1 MASGK
6 KTKQEIAA
14 ELAEFNTKYENV
26 RGNIEGLAALSGT
39 GAEDKNQWINLVR
52 TAIYYDHVEMLR
64 HFMRTGT
71 YKETSEA
78 ANILTGNL
86 LQNAVSAASLKSARC
101 LLDYAKNSMPVH
113 MFKKMMRDVVYHMIY
128 NGSPYIYHAPEILK
142 LFAEYGY
149 DINEIQTDKDGN
161 PDSVIHAAAKRGN
174 YNLLYVIMNDKNFDI
189 KKTIGT
195 DGGYSFIAAL
205 LGGGWNQADQDI
217 KIKLVQRILEE
228 KDVLDLSKRPEDK
241 PSLICRAIRNDFSNF
256 TSFCLIKM
264 LLKAGTPLEI
274 NDKEI
279 NSPMH
284 AIAES
289 KNDALQEYIKSYSG
303 INCVAKLTA
312 SQERLFK
319 AVRNNNVTDLK
330 NELARGVD
338 PNSIKNPLT
347 HRITALHAAVLGCMG
362 KDIVQTLLEAGADPN
377 IRDINGLTPIELL
390 KGLDYWEYYR
400 RGKYN
405 GIKIEEAKGL
415 SGMETARD
423 LIAMLIAAGS
433 ENPPNIRNIILNS
446 SRSGKGNKMNDRI
459 ISDIVSMTVS
469 AGYTVDI
476 QGLLEAC
483 VQNKLP
489 ETAELLISAGAD
501 VNMPINAENKF
512 SDRITIPGGFLNG
525 VQVHSRYVD
534 ISGKSL
540 VFEASGIGDLDM
552 IKVLINN
559 GADPTVEEYEGM
571 SALDIFINHYPEQ
584 ADRLKAILFN
594 KSQKDN
600 LATEDSNTLVSSAVD
615 FNI

>member
-14 ELAEFNTKYENV
+14 ELAEFNEKYQV
-26 RGNIEGLAALSGT
+26 IQGDIEGIPVVYSSD
-39 GAEDKNQWINLVR
+39 EKEKNRWKELVN
-52 TAIYYDHVEMLR
+52 TAIYYDNAEVLLR
-64 HFMRTGT
+64 LIQDRSCHN
-71 YKETSEA
+71 KSETTD
-78 ANILTGNL
+78 ILTGEL
-86 LQNAVSAASLKSARC
+86 LKYAISSVSLKSVLC
-101 LLDYAKNSMPVH
+101 LLEYSKDLMPADT
-113 MFKKMMRDVVYHMIY
+113 FKKMMRDAVYHMIY
-128 NGSPYIYHAPEILK
+128 NRSPYIYHAPEILK

-149 DINEIQTDKDGN
+149 DINEIQTDQYGD

-205 LGGGWNQADQDI
+205 LGGGWGQADQDI

-264 LLKAGTPLEI
+264 LLKAGVSLEKNNREKDSPMNAIAASKNEALQKFI
-274 NDKEI
+274 ND
-279 NSPMH
+279 
-284 AIAES
+284 
-289 KNDALQEYIKSYSG
+289 YSG

-377 IRDINGLTPIELL
+377 IRDINGRTPIELL

-400 RGKYN
+400 GGKYN

-459 ISDIVSMTVS
+459 ISDIVSMSVN
-469 AGYTVDI
+469 AGYKIDI
-476 QGLLEAC
+476 Q
-483 VQNKLP
+483 
-489 ETAELLISAGAD
+489 ELLAQCICYRLAGTAKFLIDSGAD
-501 VNMPINAENKF
+501 VNMPLDKNQPFKIYGKIYG
-512 SDRITIPGGFLNG
+512 DM
-525 VQVHSRYVD
+525 Q
-534 ISGKSL
+534 GKSL
-540 VFEASGIGDLDM
+540 VFAAAAQGDIDM
-552 IKVLINN
+552 VELLINN
-559 GADPTVEEYEGM
+559 GADPTVKEFDNM
-571 SALDIFINHYPEQ
+571 SAIDAFISEYP
-584 ADRLKAILFN
+584 DREDCLKAVLF
-594 KSQKDN
+594 KISQKNN
-600 LATEDSNTLVSSAVD
+600 LAIEDRDMSVSSAVD

>member
-14 ELAEFNTKYENV
+14 ELAEFNEKYQV
-26 RGNIEGLAALSGT
+26 IQGDIEGIPVVYSSD
-39 GAEDKNQWINLVR
+39 EKEKNRWKELVN
-52 TAIYYDHVEMLR
+52 TAIYYDNAEVLLR
-64 HFMRTGT
+64 LIQDRSCHN
-71 YKETSEA
+71 KSETTD
-78 ANILTGNL
+78 ILTGEL
-86 LQNAVSAASLKSARC
+86 LKYAISSVSLKSVLC
-101 LLDYAKNSMPVH
+101 LLEYSKDLMPADT
-113 MFKKMMRDVVYHMIY
+113 FKKMMRDAVYHMIY
-128 NGSPYIYHAPEILK
+128 NRYPYIYHAPEILK

-149 DINEIQTDKDGN
+149 DINKISTDKYGA
-161 PDSVIHAAAKRGN
+161 PDSVAHEAARQGN
-174 YNLLYVIMNDKNFDI
+174 YGFLYSVMKDKDFDI
-189 KKTIGT
+189 KKMIGI

-205 LGGGWNQADQDI
+205 LGGGWGQADQDI

-264 LLKAGTPLEI
+264 LLKAGVSLEKNNREKDSPMNAIAASKNEALQKFI
-274 NDKEI
+274 ND
-279 NSPMH
+279 
-284 AIAES
+284 
-289 KNDALQEYIKSYSG
+289 YSG

-377 IRDINGLTPIELL
+377 IRDINGRTPIELL

-400 RGKYN
+400 GGKYN

-459 ISDIVSMTVS
+459 ISDIVSMSVN
-469 AGYTVDI
+469 AGYKIDI
-476 QGLLEAC
+476 Q
-483 VQNKLP
+483 
-489 ETAELLISAGAD
+489 ELLAQCICYRLAGTAKFLIDSGAD
-501 VNMPINAENKF
+501 VNMPLDKNQPFKIYGKIYG
-512 SDRITIPGGFLNG
+512 DM
-525 VQVHSRYVD
+525 Q
-534 ISGKSL
+534 GKSL
-540 VFEASGIGDLDM
+540 VFAAAAQGDIDM
-552 IKVLINN
+552 VELLINN
-559 GADPTVEEYEGM
+559 GADPTVKEFDNM
-571 SALDIFINHYPEQ
+571 SAIDAFISEYP
-584 ADRLKAILFN
+584 DREDCLKAVLF
-594 KSQKDN
+594 KISQKNN
-600 LATEDSNTLVSSAVD
+600 LAIEDRDMSVSSAVD

>member
-14 ELAEFNTKYENV
+14 ELAEFNEKYQV
-26 RGNIEGLAALSGT
+26 IQGDIEGIPVVYSSD
-39 GAEDKNQWINLVR
+39 EKEKNRWKELVN
-52 TAIYYDHVEMLR
+52 TAIYYDNTEVLLR
-64 HFMRTGT
+64 LIQDRSCHN
-71 YKETSEA
+71 KSETTD
-78 ANILTGNL
+78 ILTGEL
-86 LQNAVSAASLKSARC
+86 LKYAISSVSLKSVLC
-101 LLDYAKNSMPVH
+101 LLEYSKDLMPADT
-113 MFKKMMRDVVYHMIY
+113 FKKMMRDAVYHMIY
-128 NGSPYIYHAPEILK
+128 NRSPYIYHAPEILK

-149 DINEIQTDKDGN
+149 DINEIQADKYGN
-161 PDSVIHAAAKRGN
+161 PDSVIHAAAESGN

-195 DGGYSFIAAL
+195 DGGYSLIAAL
-205 LGGGWNQADQDI
+205 LGGGWGQADQDI

-264 LLKAGTPLEI
+264 LLKAGVSLEKNNREKDSPMNAIAASKNEALQKFI
-274 NDKEI
+274 ND
-279 NSPMH
+279 
-284 AIAES
+284 
-289 KNDALQEYIKSYSG
+289 YSG

-347 HRITALHAAVLGCMG
+347 HRITALHAAVLGYMG
-362 KDIVQTLLEAGADPN
+362 KDIVQTLLEAKADPN
-377 IRDINGLTPIELL
+377 IKDINGRTPIELL

-400 RGKYN
+400 GGKYN

-459 ISDIVSMTVS
+459 ISDIVSMSVN
-469 AGYTVDI
+469 AGYKIDI
-476 QGLLEAC
+476 Q
-483 VQNKLP
+483 
-489 ETAELLISAGAD
+489 ELLAQCICYRLAGTAKFLIDSGAD
-501 VNMPINAENKF
+501 VNMPLDKNQPFKIYGK
-512 SDRITIPGGFLNG
+512 
-525 VQVHSRYVD
+525 
-534 ISGKSL
+534 ISK
-540 VFEASGIGDLDM
+540 
-552 IKVLINN
+552 
-559 GADPTVEEYEGM
+559 
-571 SALDIFINHYPEQ
+571 H
-584 ADRLKAILFN
+584 
-594 KSQKDN
+594 
-600 LATEDSNTLVSSAVD
+600 
-615 FNI
+615 

>member
-14 ELAEFNTKYENV
+14 ELAEFNEKYQV
-26 RGNIEGLAALSGT
+26 IQGDIEGIPVVYSSD
-39 GAEDKNQWINLVR
+39 EKEKNRWKELVN
-52 TAIYYDHVEMLR
+52 TAIYYDNTEVLLR
-64 HFMRTGT
+64 LIQDRSCHN
-71 YKETSEA
+71 KSETTD
-78 ANILTGNL
+78 ILTGEL
-86 LQNAVSAASLKSARC
+86 LKYAISSVSLKSVLC
-101 LLDYAKNSMPVH
+101 LLEYSKDLMPADT
-113 MFKKMMRDVVYHMIY
+113 FKKMMRDAVYHMIY
-128 NGSPYIYHAPEILK
+128 NRSPYIYHAPEILK

-149 DINEIQTDKDGN
+149 DINEIQADKYGN
-161 PDSVIHAAAKRGN
+161 PDSVIHAAAESGN

-195 DGGYSFIAAL
+195 DGGYSLIAAL
-205 LGGGWNQADQDI
+205 LGGGWGQAAQDI

-241 PSLICRAIRNDFSNF
+241 PSLICRAIKNDFSNF

-274 NDKEI
+274 NDKEK

-377 IRDINGLTPIELL
+377 IKDINGRTPIELL

-400 RGKYN
+400 GGKYN

-459 ISDIVSMTVS
+459 ISDIVSMSVN
-469 AGYTVDI
+469 AGYKIDI
-476 QGLLEAC
+476 Q
-483 VQNKLP
+483 
-489 ETAELLISAGAD
+489 ELLAQCICYRLAGTAKFLIDSGAD
-501 VNMPINAENKF
+501 VNMPLDKNQPFKIYGKIYG
-512 SDRITIPGGFLNG
+512 DM
-525 VQVHSRYVD
+525 Q
-534 ISGKSL
+534 GKSL
-540 VFEASGIGDLDM
+540 VFAAAAQGDIDM
-552 IKVLINN
+552 VELLINN
-559 GADPTVEEYEGM
+559 GADPTVKEFDNM
-571 SALDIFINHYPEQ
+571 SAIDAFISEYP
-584 ADRLKAILFN
+584 DREDCLKAVLF
-594 KSQKDN
+594 KISQKNN
-600 LATEDSNTLVSSAVD
+600 LAIEDRDMSVSSAVD

>member
-14 ELAEFNTKYENV
+14 ELAEFNEKYQV
-26 RGNIEGLAALSGT
+26 IQGDIEGIPVVYSSD
-39 GAEDKNQWINLVR
+39 EKEKNRWKELVN
-52 TAIYYDHVEMLR
+52 TAIYYDNTEVLLR
-64 HFMRTGT
+64 LIQDRSCHN
-71 YKETSEA
+71 KSETTD
-78 ANILTGNL
+78 ILTGEL
-86 LQNAVSAASLKSARC
+86 LKYAISSVSLKSVLC
-101 LLDYAKNSMPVH
+101 LLEYSKDLMPADT
-113 MFKKMMRDVVYHMIY
+113 FKKMMRDAVYHMIY
-128 NGSPYIYHAPEILK
+128 NRSPYIYHAPEILK

-149 DINEIQTDKDGN
+149 DINEIQADKYGD
-161 PDSVIHAAAKRGN
+161 PDSVIHAAAESGN

-205 LGGGWNQADQDI
+205 LGGGWGQADQDI

-264 LLKAGTPLEI
+264 LLKAGVSLEKNNREKDSPMNAIAASKNEALQKFI
-274 NDKEI
+274 ND
-279 NSPMH
+279 
-284 AIAES
+284 
-289 KNDALQEYIKSYSG
+289 YSG

-377 IRDINGLTPIELL
+377 IRDINGRTPIELL

-400 RGKYN
+400 GGKYN

-459 ISDIVSMTVS
+459 ISDIVSMSVN
-469 AGYTVDI
+469 AGYKIDI
-476 QGLLEAC
+476 Q
-483 VQNKLP
+483 
-489 ETAELLISAGAD
+489 ELLAQCICYRLAGTAKFLIDSGAD
-501 VNMPINAENKF
+501 VNMPLDKNQPFKIYGKIYG
-512 SDRITIPGGFLNG
+512 DM
-525 VQVHSRYVD
+525 Q
-534 ISGKSL
+534 GKSL
-540 VFEASGIGDLDM
+540 VFAAAAQGDIDM
-552 IKVLINN
+552 VELLINN
-559 GADPTVEEYEGM
+559 GADPTVKEFDNM
-571 SALDIFINHYPEQ
+571 SAIDAFISEYP
-584 ADRLKAILFN
+584 DREDCLKAVLF
-594 KSQKDN
+594 KISQKNN
-600 LATEDSNTLVSSAVD
+600 LAIEDRDMSVSSAVD

>member
-14 ELAEFNTKYENV
+14 ELAEFNEKYQV
-26 RGNIEGLAALSGT
+26 IQGDIEGIPVVYSSD
-39 GAEDKNQWINLVR
+39 EKEKNRWKELVN
-52 TAIYYDHVEMLR
+52 TAIYYDNTEVLLR
-64 HFMRTGT
+64 LIQDRSCHN
-71 YKETSEA
+71 KSETTD
-78 ANILTGNL
+78 ILTGEL
-86 LQNAVSAASLKSARC
+86 LKYAISSVSLKSVLC
-101 LLDYAKNSMPVH
+101 LLEYSKDLMPADT
-113 MFKKMMRDVVYHMIY
+113 FKKMMRDAVYHMIY
-128 NGSPYIYHAPEILK
+128 NRSPYIYHAPEILK

-149 DINEIQTDKDGN
+149 DINEIQADKYGN
-161 PDSVIHAAAKRGN
+161 PDSVIHAAAESGN

-205 LGGGWNQADQDI
+205 LGGGWGQADQDI

-264 LLKAGTPLEI
+264 LLKAGVSLEKNNREKDSPMNAIAASKNEALQKFI
-274 NDKEI
+274 ND
-279 NSPMH
+279 
-284 AIAES
+284 
-289 KNDALQEYIKSYSG
+289 YSG

-377 IRDINGLTPIELL
+377 IRDINGRTPIELL

-400 RGKYN
+400 GGKYN

-459 ISDIVSMTVS
+459 ISDIVSMSVN
-469 AGYTVDI
+469 AGYKIDI
-476 QGLLEAC
+476 Q
-483 VQNKLP
+483 
-489 ETAELLISAGAD
+489 ELLAQCICYRLAGTAKFLIDSGAD
-501 VNMPINAENKF
+501 VNMPLDKNQPFKIYGKIYG
-512 SDRITIPGGFLNG
+512 DM
-525 VQVHSRYVD
+525 Q
-534 ISGKSL
+534 GKSL
-540 VFEASGIGDLDM
+540 VFAAAAQGDIDM
-552 IKVLINN
+552 VELLINN
-559 GADPTVEEYEGM
+559 GADPTVKEFDNM
-571 SALDIFINHYPEQ
+571 SAIDAFISEYP
-584 ADRLKAILFN
+584 DREDCLKAVLF
-594 KSQKDN
+594 KISQKNN
-600 LATEDSNTLVSSAVD
+600 LAIEDRDMSVSSAVD

>member
-14 ELAEFNTKYENV
+14 ELAEFNEKYQV
-26 RGNIEGLAALSGT
+26 IQGDIEGIPVVYSSD
-39 GAEDKNQWINLVR
+39 EKEKNRWKELVN
-52 TAIYYDHVEMLR
+52 TAIYYDNTEVLLR
-64 HFMRTGT
+64 LIQDRSCHN
-71 YKETSEA
+71 KSETTD
-78 ANILTGNL
+78 ILTGEL
-86 LQNAVSAASLKSARC
+86 LKYAISSVSLKSVLC
-101 LLDYAKNSMPVH
+101 LLEYSKDLMPADT
-113 MFKKMMRDVVYHMIY
+113 FKKMMRDAVYHMIY
-128 NGSPYIYHAPEILK
+128 NRSPYIYHAPEILK

-149 DINEIQTDKDGN
+149 DINEIQADKYGN
-161 PDSVIHAAAKRGN
+161 PDSVIHAAAESGN

-205 LGGGWNQADQDI
+205 LGGGWGQADQDI

-264 LLKAGTPLEI
+264 LLKAGVSLEKNNREKDSPMNAIAASKNEALQKFI
-274 NDKEI
+274 ND
-279 NSPMH
+279 
-284 AIAES
+284 
-289 KNDALQEYIKSYSG
+289 YSG

-377 IRDINGLTPIELL
+377 IRDINGRTPIELL

-400 RGKYN
+400 GGKYN

-459 ISDIVSMTVS
+459 ITDIVSMSVN
-469 AGYTVDI
+469 AGYKIDI
-476 QGLLEAC
+476 Q
-483 VQNKLP
+483 
-489 ETAELLISAGAD
+489 ELLTQCICYRLAGTAKFLIDSGAD
-501 VNMPINAENKF
+501 VNMPLDKNQPFKIYGKIYG
-512 SDRITIPGGFLNG
+512 DM
-525 VQVHSRYVD
+525 Q
-534 ISGKSL
+534 GKSL
-540 VFEASGIGDLDM
+540 VFAAAAQGDIDM
-552 IKVLINN
+552 VELLINN
-559 GADPTVEEYEGM
+559 GADPTVKEFDNM
-571 SALDIFINHYPEQ
+571 SAIDAFISEYP
-584 ADRLKAILFN
+584 DRKDCLEAVLF
-594 KSQKDN
+594 KISQKNN
-600 LATEDSNTLVSSAVD
+600 LAIEDRDMSVSSAVD

>member
-14 ELAEFNTKYENV
+14 ELAEFNEKYQV
-26 RGNIEGLAALSGT
+26 IQGDIEGIPVVYSSD
-39 GAEDKNQWINLVR
+39 EKEKNRWKELVN
-52 TAIYYDHVEMLR
+52 TAIYYDNAEVLLR
-64 HFMRTGT
+64 LIQDRSCHN
-71 YKETSEA
+71 KSETTD
-78 ANILTGNL
+78 ILTGEL
-86 LQNAVSAASLKSARC
+86 LKYAISSVSLKSVLC
-101 LLDYAKNSMPVH
+101 LLEYSKDLMPADT
-113 MFKKMMRDVVYHMIY
+113 FKKMMRDAVYHMIY
-128 NGSPYIYHAPEILK
+128 NRYPYIYHAPEILK

-149 DINEIQTDKDGN
+149 DINKISTDKYGA
-161 PDSVIHAAAKRGN
+161 PDSVAHEAARQGN
-174 YNLLYVIMNDKNFDI
+174 YGFLYSVMKDKDFDI
-189 KKTIGT
+189 KKMIGI

-205 LGGGWNQADQDI
+205 LGGGWGQADQDI

-264 LLKAGTPLEI
+264 LLKAGVSLEKNNREKDSPMNAIAASKNEALQKFI
-274 NDKEI
+274 ND
-279 NSPMH
+279 
-284 AIAES
+284 
-289 KNDALQEYIKSYSG
+289 YSG

-377 IRDINGLTPIELL
+377 IRDINGRTPIELL

-400 RGKYN
+400 GGKYN

-459 ISDIVSMTVS
+459 ISDIVSMSVN
-469 AGYTVDI
+469 AGYKIDI
-476 QGLLEAC
+476 Q
-483 VQNKLP
+483 
-489 ETAELLISAGAD
+489 ELLAQCICYRLAGTAKFLIDSGAD
-501 VNMPINAENKF
+501 VNMPLDKNQPFKIFGKIYG
-512 SDRITIPGGFLNG
+512 DM
-525 VQVHSRYVD
+525 Q
-534 ISGKSL
+534 GKSL
-540 VFEASGIGDLDM
+540 VFAAAAQGDIDM
-552 IKVLINN
+552 VELLINN
-559 GADPTVEEYEGM
+559 GADPTVKEFDNM
-571 SALDIFINHYPEQ
+571 SAIDAFISEYP
-584 ADRLKAILFN
+584 DREDCLKAVLF
-594 KSQKDN
+594 KISQKNN
-600 LATEDSNTLVSSAVD
+600 LAIEDRDMSVSSAVD

>member
-14 ELAEFNTKYENV
+14 ELAEFNEKYQV
-26 RGNIEGLAALSGT
+26 IQGDIEGIPVVYSSD
-39 GAEDKNQWINLVR
+39 EKEKNRWKELVN
-52 TAIYYDHVEMLR
+52 TAIYYDNTEVLLR
-64 HFMRTGT
+64 LIQDRSCHN
-71 YKETSEA
+71 KSETTD
-78 ANILTGNL
+78 ILTGEL
-86 LQNAVSAASLKSARC
+86 LKYAISSVSLKSVLC
-101 LLDYAKNSMPVH
+101 LLEYSKDLMPADT
-113 MFKKMMRDVVYHMIY
+113 FKKMMRDAVYHMIY
-128 NGSPYIYHAPEILK
+128 NRSPYIYHAPEILK

-149 DINEIQTDKDGN
+149 DINEIQTDQYGD

-205 LGGGWNQADQDI
+205 LGGGWGQADQDI

-264 LLKAGTPLEI
+264 LLKAGVSLEKNNREKDSPMNAIAASKNEALQKFI
-274 NDKEI
+274 ND
-279 NSPMH
+279 
-284 AIAES
+284 
-289 KNDALQEYIKSYSG
+289 YSG

-377 IRDINGLTPIELL
+377 IRDINGRTPIELL

-400 RGKYN
+400 GGKYN

-459 ISDIVSMTVS
+459 ITDIVSMSVN
-469 AGYTVDI
+469 AGYKIDI
-476 QGLLEAC
+476 Q
-483 VQNKLP
+483 
-489 ETAELLISAGAD
+489 ELLAQCICYRLAGTAKFLIDSGAD
-501 VNMPINAENKF
+501 VNMPLDKNQPFKIYGKIYG
-512 SDRITIPGGFLNG
+512 DM
-525 VQVHSRYVD
+525 Q
-534 ISGKSL
+534 GKSL
-540 VFEASGIGDLDM
+540 VFAAAAQGDIDM
-552 IKVLINN
+552 VELLINN
-559 GADPTVEEYEGM
+559 GADPTVKEFDNM
-571 SALDIFINHYPEQ
+571 SAIDAFISEYP
-584 ADRLKAILFN
+584 DREDCLKAVLF
-594 KSQKDN
+594 KISQKNN
-600 LATEDSNTLVSSAVD
+600 LAIEDRDMSVSSAVD

>member
-14 ELAEFNTKYENV
+14 ELAEFNEKYQV
-26 RGNIEGLAALSGT
+26 IQGDIEGIPVVYSSD
-39 GAEDKNQWINLVR
+39 EKEKNRWKELVN
-52 TAIYYDHVEMLR
+52 TAIYYDNTEVLLR
-64 HFMRTGT
+64 LIQDRSCHN
-71 YKETSEA
+71 KSETTD
-78 ANILTGNL
+78 ILTGEL
-86 LQNAVSAASLKSARC
+86 LKYAISSVSLKSARC

-113 MFKKMMRDVVYHMIY
+113 MFKKMMRDAVYHMIY
-128 NGSPYIYHAPEILK
+128 NRSPYIYHAPEILK

-161 PDSVIHAAAKRGN
+161 PDSVIHAAAESGN

-205 LGGGWNQADQDI
+205 LGGGWGQADQDI

-264 LLKAGTPLEI
+264 LLKAGVSLEKNNREKDSPMNAIAASKNEALQKFI
-274 NDKEI
+274 ND
-279 NSPMH
+279 
-284 AIAES
+284 
-289 KNDALQEYIKSYSG
+289 YSG

-377 IRDINGLTPIELL
+377 IRDINGRTPIELL

-400 RGKYN
+400 GGKYN

-459 ISDIVSMTVS
+459 ISDIVSMSVN
-469 AGYTVDI
+469 AGYKIDI
-476 QGLLEAC
+476 Q
-483 VQNKLP
+483 
-489 ETAELLISAGAD
+489 ELLAQCICYRLAGTAKFLIDSGAD
-501 VNMPINAENKF
+501 VNMPLDKNQPFKIYGKIYG
-512 SDRITIPGGFLNG
+512 DM
-525 VQVHSRYVD
+525 Q
-534 ISGKSL
+534 GKSL
-540 VFEASGIGDLDM
+540 VFAAAAQGDIDM
-552 IKVLINN
+552 VELLINN
-559 GADPTVEEYEGM
+559 GADPTVKEFDNM
-571 SALDIFINHYPEQ
+571 SAIDAFISEYP
-584 ADRLKAILFN
+584 DREDCLKAVLF
-594 KSQKDN
+594 KISQKNN
-600 LATEDSNTLVSSAVD
+600 LAIEDRDMSVSSAVD